1 MVAIDVLFVN
11 IFTFIVEDVNNMGIS
26 KGVSVFVVVDAVKVD
41 TPVFLVKLGRV
52 RPTVPKV
59 LAGNTIS
66 SSGLAAEVISGV
78 ILAGFLVLGLLVYS
92 GRLSCAAVGLEYE
105 GKVSS
110 KCSPW

>member
-1 MVAIDVLFVN
+1 
-11 IFTFIVEDVNNMGIS
+11 MGIS
-26 KGVSVFVVVDAVKVD
+26 NDDVVKVD
-41 TPVFLVKLGRV
+41 TPLFLVKLGRV

-92 GRLSCAAVGLEYE
+92 GRRSCVAVGLEYE
-105 GKVSS
+105 GKVFS